1 MFGLCNVWGIHTY
14 TLKHTR
20 SNIQGVRPSNIH
32 AWGLQTYIHAY
43 GLQTYIHTRSR
54 NSNIHAYIHAWAI
67 QTYIHTY
74 MLKGFSKVPPLT
86 QDRKSEQECSRKA
99 FSSVVL
105 NPKLFCEIR
114 HTFIHVWGLQTCT
127 LEAFKHTRL
136 IACLKSMTG
145 RGSLNIHAPSRAF
158 WKAFR

>member
-1 MFGLCNVWGIHTY
+1 MDVWGIHTY

-20 SNIQGVRPSNIH
+20 LRPSNIH
-32 AWGLQTYIHAY
+32 AWGLQPYTLMGFKH
-43 GLQTYIHTRSR
+43 TYIHTRSR
-54 NSNIHAYIHAWAI
+54 NSNIHAYTHAWAM
-67 QTYIHTY
+67 QTYIHTHMHTY
-74 MLKGFSKVPPLT
+74 MLEGFSKVPPLT

-99 FSSVVL
+99 FSNVFL

-114 HTFIHVWGLQTCT
+114 HTFIHAWGLQTCT

-145 RGSLNIHAPSRAF
+145 RGSLNIHARSRAS